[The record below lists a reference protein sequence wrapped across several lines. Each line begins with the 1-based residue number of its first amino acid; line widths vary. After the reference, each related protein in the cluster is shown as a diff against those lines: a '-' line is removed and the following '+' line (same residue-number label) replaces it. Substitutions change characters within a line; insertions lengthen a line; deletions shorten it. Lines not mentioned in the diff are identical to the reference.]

1 MWCAVRVDRAL
12 MALNGVDSTSL
23 DFAGG
28 VLTVD
33 YDAADLEPEALV
45 NALAEA
51 GYPSAVMQD

>member
-1 MWCAVRVDRAL
+1 
-12 MALNGVDSTSL
+12 MALNGVESTSL